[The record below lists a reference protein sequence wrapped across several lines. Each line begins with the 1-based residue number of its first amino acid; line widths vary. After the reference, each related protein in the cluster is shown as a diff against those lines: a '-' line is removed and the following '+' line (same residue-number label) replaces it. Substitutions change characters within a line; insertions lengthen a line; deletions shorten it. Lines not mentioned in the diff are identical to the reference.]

1 MNIVS
6 KAMMKRHS
14 FINRKANKGLTLAEL
29 VITMAV
35 AAILFAVAIPSFTTM
50 IQNNRITT
58 QTNDIIAAIS
68 FARSEA
74 VKRNSGVT
82 FCRVASDTATS
93 CANGDATDNWT
104 NWIVLS
110 GTDVIRRGTINTH
123 SNSLII
129 RSTLTNNSMFLSA
142 DGLSYTGGS
151 LASGQQITAC
161 STNTSTNNQ
170 KTITI
175 GAGNRLSTTTESGTC
190 S

>member
-110 GTDVIRRGTINTH
+110 GGDVIRQGTIN
-123 SNSLII
+123 SNGLIV
-129 RSTLTNNSMFLSA
+129 RSTLTSNTLLLSA

-151 LASGQQITAC
+151 IASGEIITC
-161 STNTSTNNQ
+161 STSISTNNR
-170 KTITI
+170 KIITV

-190 S
+190 P